1 MQPAVAA
8 RLLSL
13 NAQFYQT
20 FALQFSL
27 TRQRLQNGVLRL
39 LPSLVAQ
46 PSLLDLGCGSG
57 ELARQL
63 AHQGFSGVYA
73 GIDFSPSLLAEAQRG
88 LPEHF
93 NAQWLDASLADPGWT
108 DQLLHRPF
116 HAAVAFAVFHHLPGQ
131 ELRSRILRSL
141 HTCLRPGS
149 RFYISNWQFLNSPR
163 LVARIQPWERLGI
176 DIAELDARDYLLDW
190 RQGGV
195 GLRYVHQF
203 SPPELAELAD
213 LSGFTVLDSFYSD
226 GKTGDLSLYQVWES
240 V

>member
-20 FALQFSL
+20 FALQFSR

-39 LPSLVAQ
+39 LPSLAAQ
-46 PSLLDLGCGSG
+46 LTLLDLGCGSG
-57 ELARQL
+57 ELACQL
-63 AHQGFSGVYA
+63 AHLGFSGPYA
-73 GIDFSPSLLAEAQRG
+73 GIDFSPGLLAEAQRG

-93 NAQWLDASLADPGWT
+93 QVQWLPANLAQPGWT
-108 DQLLHRPF
+108 DQLVHKPF
-116 HAAVAFAVFHHLPGQ
+116 SAAVAFAVFHHLPGQ
-131 ELRSRILRSL
+131 DLRAGILQSL
-141 HTCLRPGS
+141 HACLHPGS
-149 RFYISNWQFLNSPR
+149 RFYLSNWQFLNSPR
-163 LVARIQPWERLGI
+163 LAARIQPWERL
-176 DIAELDARDYLLDW
+176 ELDTSGLDAGDYLLDW

-203 SPPELAELAD
+203 SPSELAELAA
-213 LSGFTVLDSFYSD
+213 LSGFQVLDSFYSD
-226 GKTGDLSLYQVWES
+226 GKTGNLSLYQVWES